1 MNVLKGRN
9 GKEKKGRKKR
19 EGREGRREGGRK
31 KEGGFRQALR
41 WKQESINKIRQLSAP
56 LLSLPRVD
64 KRTQEAD

>member
-9 GKEKKGRKKR
+9 GKEKKERKKR

-31 KEGGFRQALR
+31 KEGGFRQAFR
-41 WKQESINKIRQLSAP
+41 WKQESINKVRQLSAP

-64 KRTQEAD
+64 KKTQEAD